1 VGRQRDVF
9 SIDQVQ
15 QAAVVASPY
24 QRRHGLATVVLVLP
38 QGEIKVPF
46 LPREHA
52 DELANRALFA
62 AETALVHRV

>member
-1 VGRQRDVF
+1 
-9 SIDQVQ
+9 
-15 QAAVVASPY
+15 VASPY